1 MFFKCNVIKLI
12 KCKCKCKCEVAQSRL
27 TLRDPV
33 ECRPPG
39 STVHGDPPGKN
50 TRVGCHFLLQG
61 IFPTQGSNL
70 GLPHCRHTLYPLRHQ
85 RRLKIDNKLEIVNN
99 IIKCKTIL

>member
-50 TRVGCHFLLQG
+50 TRVGCHFLLQE
-61 IFPTQGSNL
+61 IFPTQELNPVSPALAGEFFTNEPP
-70 GLPHCRHTLYPLRHQ
+70 G
-85 RRLKIDNKLEIVNN
+85 KLE
-99 IIKCKTIL
+99 